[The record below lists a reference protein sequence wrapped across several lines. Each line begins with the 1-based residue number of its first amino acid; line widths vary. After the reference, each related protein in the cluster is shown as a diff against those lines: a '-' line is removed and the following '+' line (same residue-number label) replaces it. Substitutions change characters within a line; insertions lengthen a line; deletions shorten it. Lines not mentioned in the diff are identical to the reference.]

1 MQVEH
6 LVRSLVYALA
16 DSCWL
21 AALLWLCYHLINWLM
36 VLQPIHAYRLAG
48 ILVSFLLIGWI
59 TLWIMYVLGG
69 VPVHVKIV
77 NNYLSSVKI
86 EISSLWIYVIACIYL
101 VGLCFEMIRF
111 FRGRWQLQFMAED
124 HEPLPEHW
132 QSVLDQHLRWKN
144 TTHSIR
150 VALSKKVSS
159 PLTFGWIKPLIL
171 FPLESVNYL
180 DINEFKSIL
189 LHELAHVRR
198 NDFFFQIIFDWMEI
212 LLFFNPFARDLFQTI
227 RIEREKICDDEVVQ
241 TGISPLYYVSAL
253 HRCASNGF
261 ALSGTLGAVSKEMEL
276 LERVRRITQIGDK
289 KKKTAPSLF
298 WSALAAI
305 LVGIQFPALLVPNP
319 SKAGLGMAVV
329 EQLNPVIR
337 TTANSPLNSLPSP
350 KKKKNTDKTI
360 TNGQVIAGKKI
371 KQTEQ
376 EFPGA
381 DLTDPTLLHAVG
393 WQEKDKAITLF
404 RALDQ
409 IRRPTQTEA
418 GKMLLEAMSH
428 LGPEEKIAWLQ
439 LMKKRLLQPLY
450 EATASEQFSSV
461 VPEYVL
467 SLQKEELRLEAKVML
482 LIWMKWK
489 EKNPGLTENIMDQHG
504 LDSSLAPLIS
514 QQ

>member
-36 VLQPIHAYRLAG
+36 MLQPIHAYRLAG

-69 VPVHVKIV
+69 MPVHIKIA
-77 NNYLSSVKI
+77 NSYLSSVKI
-86 EISSLWIYVIACIYL
+86 EISSLWINVIACIYL

-111 FRGRWQLQFMAED
+111 FRRGWQLQFMAEG
-124 HEPLPEHW
+124 HEPLPEYW
-132 QSVLDQHLRWKN
+132 QLVLDQHLRWMNK
-144 TTHSIR
+144 THSIQ

-159 PLTFGWIKPLIL
+159 PLTFGWIKPIIL
-171 FPLESVNYL
+171 FPLASVNYL

-198 NDFFFQIIFDWMEI
+198 NDFFFQIIFDSMEI

-241 TGISPLYYVSAL
+241 SGIAPLYYVSAL
-253 HRCASNGF
+253 HRCARNGF
-261 ALSGTLGAVSKEMEL
+261 AMSGTLGAVSKEMEL
-276 LERVRRITQIGDK
+276 LERMRRITQTGDK

-305 LVGIQFPALLVPNP
+305 LVGIQFPALLVSNP
-319 SKAGLGMAVV
+319 SNAGMEMAVV

-337 TTANSPLNSLPSP
+337 TTSNSPLNSLPPP
-350 KKKKNTDKTI
+350 KKKKKTDKTI
-360 TNGQVIAGKKI
+360 TNGQVNAGKKI
-371 KQTEQ
+371 KQSEQ
-376 EFPGA
+376 EFPNE
-381 DLTDPTLLHAVG
+381 DLTDPTLLYAVG
-393 WQEKDKAITLF
+393 WQEKGEASSLF
-404 RALDQ
+404 PSLDQ

-418 GKMLLEAMSH
+418 GNILLEAMNNLS
-428 LGPEEKIAWLQ
+428 PEEKIAWLQ
-439 LMKKRLLQPLY
+439 LMKKRLMPPLY
-450 EATASEQFSSV
+450 EAKDPEQFSSV
-461 VPEYVL
+461 VPEFVL
-467 SLQKEELRLEAKVML
+467 SLQKEELRLKAKVML

-489 EKNPGLTENIMDQHG
+489 EKYPGLTENIMHQHG
-504 LDSSLAPLIS
+504 LDSTLAPLIS